1 MGLIIVQNWLRF
13 PYDSTFLQSHYLHPH
28 PYLVSSGGLSVLCL
42 TEGRAPPCGRRRVH
56 LVGVCGGALVVEQMA
71 RSQPRRIISAVVA
84 GLDLLPTYAA
94 AASAASS
101 SSAEDSSTAPSPP
114 PAVPDA
120 TDTAGWAAAREALPG
135 RYRPAADDDG
145 QWASGPLT
153 LLVGAEST
161 SAAAAAPHGAA
172 RRHAQR
178 LAGVVAAWSVG
189 NGGRVVAAR
198 LPLGAE
204 GAADDGDDD
213 GSAEEAAIAQ
223 LAAVDVTALLLGTGS
238 SDGGL

>member
-1 MGLIIVQNWLRF
+1 MSPW
-13 PYDSTFLQSHYLHPH
+13 
-28 PYLVSSGGLSVLCL
+28 
-42 TEGRAPPCGRRRVH
+42 GRRRVH

-71 RSQPRRIISAVVA
+71 RSQPRRIISTVVA

-94 AASAASS
+94 AAAAASAS
-101 SSAEDSSTAPSPP
+101 SSAEDSSTTPSPP

-120 TDTAGWAAAREALPG
+120 TDTTGWAAAREALPG

-145 QWASGPLT
+145 QWASGPLA

-161 SAAAAAPHGAA
+161 SAAATAARHGAA
-172 RRHAQR
+172 RSHAQR
-178 LAGVVAAWSVG
+178 LAAVVAAWSVG
-189 NGGRVVAAR
+189 GGGRVVAAR
-198 LPLGAE
+198 LPLGAG
-204 GAADDGDDD
+204 GAADDGGDD